1 MPKTFTF
8 KWLGMAPWWVSDAV
22 VMAGTVPGA
31 VVGAVVMAGMA
42 GLTPDPRET
51 GGAGALAR
59 RALAQRAL
67 ERRSLA
73 QRSLARR
80 RGPLTQS
87 ERRSHSHFCGTKN
100 VCDLSLIHI

>member
-51 GGAGALAR
+51 QEPWRGGPWRSGPWSGGPWHSGPWRGGAVL
-59 RALAQRAL
+59 
-67 ERRSLA
+67 
-73 QRSLARR
+73 
-80 RGPLTQS
+80 
-87 ERRSHSHFCGTKN
+87 
-100 VCDLSLIHI
+100 